1 MVRAYT
7 KTVTPAQAGANRAN
21 GRRGGRPA
29 GKISREEADA
39 RKAVAKTLQQRCQEN
54 ELEYVGI
61 LESIARNELAP
72 AAARTGAISLLFD
85 RGRGRPLQPHDV
97 GIGGTIFVCTGV
109 PEPEPGDSIP
119 EPRAPHMPEPWPVIE
134 HTSTVVPPQ
143 SEPSQPEPEPVKPKA
158 LKWSRG

>member
-7 KTVTPAQAGANRAN
+7 KTVTPAQAEANRAN

-109 PEPEPGDSIP
+109 PEPEPGDSIT
-119 EPRAPHMPEPWPVIE
+119 EPRAPHMPDLGPLL
-134 HTSTVVPPQ
+134 STHLQLYRPSLSQASLSLSQ
-143 SEPSQPEPEPVKPKA
+143 SS
-158 LKWSRG
+158 LRH